1 LSASD
6 VRILVNCECSFEVM
20 IPLDAAGRDPIFLYG
35 TLTDQHVLT
44 RVLKRVLT
52 ESDLAPAWLPD
63 ARCVAAAGA
72 SYPLLLPALGDAVQ
86 GLLIQPASEREIRRL
101 NHFES
106 GEYQAERRIVH
117 LRDGAEREAWLY
129 VGLPHL
135 LASEEPWG
143 LAAWQRNHK
152 AAFLTLCDVWMADCP
167 EPD

>member
-6 VRILVNCECSFEVM
+6 GRVLASCECSIDVM
-20 IPLDAAGRDPIFLYG
+20 IPLEAAGRDPIFLYG

-44 RVLKRVLT
+44 RVLNRVLP

-63 ARCVAAAGA
+63 TCRVAAAGA

-86 GLLIQPASEREIRRL
+86 GLLFQPASEQEVRRL

-106 GEYQAERRIVH
+106 GEYRAERRIVH
-117 LRDGAEREAWLY
+117 VQDGGEREAWLY
-129 VGLPHL
+129 IGLPHL
-135 LASEEPWG
+135 LASEEPWE
-143 LAAWQRNHK
+143 LPAWQRQYK
-152 AAFLTLCDVWMADCP
+152 AAFLAECDAWMADCP